1 MKYRA
6 KGKLTA
12 ALIVI
17 TCLAGK
23 ATAGPFEDG
32 VAAYQRGDYVTAM
45 RLWRPLADQGV
56 GDAQY
61 NIGIMFD
68 KGRGVRA
75 NATAAAGW
83 YRKAADLGVADAQC
97 DLGTLFD
104 EGRGVAQDSAA
115 AVRWYR
121 KAADQA
127 NSRCQ
132 WALGNAY
139 LRGEGVPEND
149 VEAMKWL
156 RKAADQNYASAQTDL
171 GSMYANG
178 KGVKI
183 DFVEALKWYRK
194 AADEGDSLAQMNIG
208 AKYANG
214 QGVPKDLTEAIKW
227 YRLAADQ
234 GEAKAQFILAIAYI
248 EGKGL
253 QTDIVEAAKWLRKA
267 ADQDYPDAKS
277 ALAVVNKAMQDQQ
290 TTRATSE
297 HEPSSKPS
305 EPSMALRLKG
315 ADLPRVVSTYRENEM
330 RFKRDFFGKKFSDVM
345 PFLKAT
351 EKLFSKDSYTISFGE
366 STSADCSVTSPE
378 DISTIANWNKG
389 DKIYVEG
396 IIRDV
401 TMGSVQLDS
410 CTLSK

>member
-156 RKAADQNYASAQTDL
+156 
-171 GSMYANG
+171 
-178 KGVKI
+178 
-183 DFVEALKWYRK
+183 RK